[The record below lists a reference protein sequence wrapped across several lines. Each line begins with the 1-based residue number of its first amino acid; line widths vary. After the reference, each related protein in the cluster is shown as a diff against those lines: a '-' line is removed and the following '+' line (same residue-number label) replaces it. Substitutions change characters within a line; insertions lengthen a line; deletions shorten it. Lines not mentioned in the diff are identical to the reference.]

1 MCSSGGP
8 LPARPR
14 ATPPPPLP
22 PRSVSSILSSV
33 QSLLCD
39 PNVDSP
45 ANPDAARLYTADRK
59 AYNRRVRKCAEKSL
73 EQ

>member
-1 MCSSGGP
+1 M
-8 LPARPR
+8 
-14 ATPPPPLP
+14 
-22 PRSVSSILSSV
+22 SSV

-45 ANPDAARLYTADRK
+45 ANPDAARLYTSDRK
-59 AYNRRVRKCAEKSL
+59 AYNRRVRKCAEKSV